1 MKFSPYEL
9 ILESNFHFKFK
20 MMIDH
25 VCLSSLPIL
34 QIFLKRKE
42 INFLKL
48 LTHKDKINGRG
59 DFRQQHFNKL
69 SENGKEMEQK

>member
-20 MMIDH
+20 MIDH

-34 QIFLKRKE
+34 QIFLKWKE
-42 INFLKL
+42 RNFLKL
-48 LTHKDKINGRG
+48 LIHKDKMNGRG